1 MKYVTR
7 SWSLRKVHSR
17 VDEWIIDASD
27 LTNLR
32 KILYGKFDS
41 WKTKMFLMSLWHSS
55 VSFFLYL
62 KYGSNQING
71 HDLRWIFLENM
82 WIKAGA
88 SEINTVR
95 AVSKLLH
102 FSLSV
107 RGTGLSVSCCSGS
120 NLSLT
125 APFLPS
131 SLLCSG
137 WFCKLSTEGEKKKE
151 RKKEKKRK
159 RKKRKE
165 RSKRKNGVKEKSFS
179 NLLMFNSQRTC
190 ELGLSALV
198 AVDDLPSPRQ
208 WLLECRDAPSGC
220 IPYPHS
226 SSQLSEAQPNT
237 CSCQE

>member
-1 MKYVTR
+1 M
-7 SWSLRKVHSR
+7 
-17 VDEWIIDASD
+17 
-27 LTNLR
+27 
-32 KILYGKFDS
+32 
-41 WKTKMFLMSLWHSS
+41 
-55 VSFFLYL
+55 
-62 KYGSNQING
+62 
-71 HDLRWIFLENM
+71 
-82 WIKAGA
+82 
-88 SEINTVR
+88 NTVR

-102 FSLSV
+102 FSPSV
-107 RGTGLSVSCCSGS
+107 RRTGLSVSCCSGS
-120 NLSLT
+120 SLSLT

-151 RKKEKKRK
+151 RKKQKRK
-159 RKKRKE
+159 RKEKK
-165 RSKRKNGVKEKSFS
+165 RSKRKNGEKEKSFS

-190 ELGLSALV
+190 ESGLSALV